1 MKAVVSL
8 VCVVLL
14 LAPAAREV
22 RTWKDKS
29 GKFSIRAEL
38 VESDGTTVKLK
49 KEDGKVISVPVDRL
63 SDQDRQ
69 FLESQEKS
77 AFGGAAPGEAGK
89 MVGPSGAKSGEVPKG
104 DCRDFRS
111 AKIATVPRRGASLR
125 LETGRDLC
133 LPGED
138 RSGPGRRNARTDR

>member
-1 MKAVVSL
+1 MKTVISF

-14 LAPAAREV
+14 VAPAAGEV

-49 KEDGKVISVPVDRL
+49 RADGKVISVPVDRL

-69 FLESQEKS
+69 FLEAQEKS

-89 MVGPSGAKSGEVPKG
+89 MAGA
-104 DCRDFRS
+104 
-111 AKIATVPRRGASLR
+111 AGA
-125 LETGRDLC
+125 GLC
-133 LPGED
+133 
-138 RSGPGRRNARTDR
+138 